1 MIAACKERNNLAIRE
16 REFSNKH
23 SFSVFSVKLD
33 LPCDDREWRAVGAH
47 EWSAL
52 ALPSASGRMKFH
64 ELHNALL
71 HADDANISLPYLD
84 TLSAYLILSGLASIT
99 MNFLQRHPEHF
110 VDREGTVNR
119 LGKSLHIIRDRLG
132 SAPESTTKNHA
143 QMLYYVSL
151 ISLYTPLD
159 DLERAANSGYS
170 FTGLTPKQHTRSA
183 IVRLLTKNKV
193 RTESACHAI
202 GLIRLYVP
210 LGLGTSSPYETSGLY
225 LATLTLWAYLI
236 GQGYDDESPLLPAS
250 STDAEALEG
259 MENSLE
265 DADMTTCGTHWRTLV
280 QHVGD
285 RLSAKLNDNAR
296 EYSQVLRSLI
306 ALAI

>member
-1 MIAACKERNNLAIRE
+1 
-16 REFSNKH
+16 
-23 SFSVFSVKLD
+23 
-33 LPCDDREWRAVGAH
+33 
-47 EWSAL
+47 
-52 ALPSASGRMKFH
+52 MKFH
-64 ELHNALL
+64 EIHNALL
-71 HADDANISLPYLD
+71 YADDASTSIPYLD
-84 TLSAYLILSGLASIT
+84 TLNAYLILSGLASIT
-99 MNFLQRHPEHF
+99 MNFLQRHQEHS
-110 VDREGTVNR
+110 VDRKGTINR
-119 LGKSLHIIRDRLG
+119 LGKSLHILRGRLG

-159 DLERAANSGYS
+159 DLEYAANAGYS

-193 RTESACHAI
+193 RAESARHAI

-225 LATLTLWAYLI
+225 LAALTLWAYLI

-250 STDAEALEG
+250 STDSEALDG

-265 DADMTTCGTHWRTLV
+265 DADMTTCGIHWRTLV
-280 QHVGD
+280 QHVAD
-285 RLSAKLNDNAR
+285 RLSGKLNDNAR